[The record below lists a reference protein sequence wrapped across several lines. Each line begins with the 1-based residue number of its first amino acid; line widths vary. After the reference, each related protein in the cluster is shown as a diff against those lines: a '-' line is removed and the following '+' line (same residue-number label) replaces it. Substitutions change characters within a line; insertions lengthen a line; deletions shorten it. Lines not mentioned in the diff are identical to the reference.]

1 MSRRVLLSRTPTFLV
16 RRRSISQTVH
26 YTLASST
33 LKLVHFELVSVK
45 FFLIFFQAKIKTE
58 LQETKE
64 KLSAKDCELKKARRQ
79 IESLTDD
86 VNALKG
92 IRRFDPKK
100 AFQTRAEN

>member
-1 MSRRVLLSRTPTFLV
+1 MCVFFSKNDIYAYFLN
-16 RRRSISQTVH
+16 
-26 YTLASST
+26 
-33 LKLVHFELVSVK
+33 E
-45 FFLIFFQAKIKTE
+45 FQAKIKTE

>member
-1 MSRRVLLSRTPTFLV
+1 MIRPPSHNFRFIIGYPRNVIFAYFLNE
-16 RRRSISQTVH
+16 I
-26 YTLASST
+26 
-33 LKLVHFELVSVK
+33 
-45 FFLIFFQAKIKTE
+45 QAKIKTE

>member
-1 MSRRVLLSRTPTFLV
+1 MSVLGIKTKNEFFSKFLFFFKPTEF
-16 RRRSISQTVH
+16 I
-26 YTLASST
+26 
-33 LKLVHFELVSVK
+33 
-45 FFLIFFQAKIKTE
+45 IQAKIKAE

-79 IESLTDD
+79 IESLADD

-100 AFQTRAEN
+100 AFQTRSEN

>member
-1 MSRRVLLSRTPTFLV
+1 MCVFFFSKNDIFAYFLNE
-16 RRRSISQTVH
+16 I
-26 YTLASST
+26 
-33 LKLVHFELVSVK
+33 
-45 FFLIFFQAKIKTE
+45 QAKIKTE

>member
-1 MSRRVLLSRTPTFLV
+1 MNE
-16 RRRSISQTVH
+16 TVH
-26 YTLASST
+26 FNPFASST
-33 LKLVHFELVSVK
+33 LN
-45 FFLIFFQAKIKTE
+45 IFQTIFQAKIKTE

-100 AFQTRAEN
+100 AFQTRADN

>member
-1 MSRRVLLSRTPTFLV
+1 MYQRAYFFSNNVIFACFLNE
-16 RRRSISQTVH
+16 I
-26 YTLASST
+26 
-33 LKLVHFELVSVK
+33 
-45 FFLIFFQAKIKTE
+45 QAKIKTE